1 MVLNQE
7 ERISIVVTSISK
19 PNRALITLS
28 EGCMKHGYQFI
39 VIGDVASPPDF
50 NIQGCDYFS
59 IDRQIQTGL
68 KFAKLCPQ
76 RHYARKNLGYLLA
89 IQKGTNVIIE
99 TDDDNIPYP
108 TFWNER
114 KRIHKV
120 PVVGEKGWLNIYSYF
135 SNTNI
140 WPRGFPLNKI
150 HFTPPSFESLPV
162 QKVDCPIQQGLANEN
177 PDVDAIYR
185 LILPLPQNFRD
196 DRQIALKSG
205 VWCPFNSQNT
215 TWWEETFPLLYL
227 PAYSSFRMT
236 DIWRS
241 FVAQRIAW
249 ENNWSV
255 LFHKPTMWQERNEH
269 NLISDFEDE
278 IPGYLHN
285 EKICNALEG
294 LSIKSGIDNLGLN
307 LTICYEKLV
316 ELGMIDEK
324 ELSLIDAWLDDLE
337 KVRADT
343 AT

>member
-1 MVLNQE
+1 MIQD
-7 ERISIVVTSISK
+7 ERITIVVTSISK
-19 PNRALITLS
+19 PNRALLS
-28 EGCMKHGYQFI
+28 LSRGCIKDGHQFI

-50 NIQGCDYFS
+50 NIQGCDYYS

-68 KFAKLCPQ
+68 NFAKLCPQ

-89 IQKGTNVIIE
+89 IQKGTNIIID

-108 TFWNER
+108 SFWDPR
-114 KRIHKV
+114 KPIHNV

-135 SNTNI
+135 SNKNI

-150 HFTPPSFESLPV
+150 HFTPPSFDSLPV
-162 QKVDCPIQQGLANEN
+162 QAVDCPIQQGLANEN

-196 DRQIALKSG
+196 DRQIALGSG

-215 TWWEETFPLLYL
+215 TWWEAAFPLLYL

-249 ENNWSV
+249 ENNWSI
-255 LFHKPTMWQERNEH
+255 LFHKPTMWQKRNEH
-269 NLISDFEDE
+269 NLINDFSDE
-278 IPGYLHN
+278 INGYLHN

-294 LSIKSGIDNLGLN
+294 LSIKGGIDNLGLN

-324 ELSLIDAWLDDLE
+324 ELFLIDAWLDDLE
-337 KVRADT
+337 KVRAKK
-343 AT
+343 AK

>member
-19 PNRALITLS
+19 PNRALLALN
-28 EGCMKHGYQFI
+28 EGCIKHGYQFI

-50 NIQGCDYFS
+50 SIQGCDYYS

-135 SNTNI
+135 SNKNI

-162 QKVDCPIQQGLANEN
+162 QKVDCPIQQGLADEN

-215 TWWEETFPLLYL
+215 TWWEAAFPLLYL

-316 ELGMIDEK
+316 ELGMIDKK

>member
-1 MVLNQE
+1 MIRE
-7 ERISIVVTSISK
+7 ERITIVVTSIAK
-19 PNRALITLS
+19 PNRALLALS
-28 EGCMKHGYQFI
+28 QGCIKHGYQFI

-50 NIQGCDYFS
+50 NIQGCDYYD
-59 IDRQIQTGL
+59 IDRQIRTGL
-68 KFAKLCPQ
+68 RFAKLCPQ
-76 RHYARKNLGYLLA
+76 RHYARKNIGYLLA
-89 IQKGTNVIIE
+89 IQEGTRIIID

-108 TFWNER
+108 SFWDPR
-114 KRIHKV
+114 KPIHNV
-120 PVVGEKGWLNIYSYF
+120 PVVGKKGWLNIYSYF
-135 SNTNI
+135 SDANI

-150 HFTPPSFESLPV
+150 HSTPPSFESLPV
-162 QKVDCPIQQGLANEN
+162 QTVDCSIQQGLSDEN

-185 LILPLPQNFRD
+185 LVLPLPQNFRD
-196 DRQIALKSG
+196 DRQIALGSEA
-205 VWCPFNSQNT
+205 WCPFNSQNT
-215 TWWEETFPLLYL
+215 TWWEAAFPLLYL

-269 NLISDFEDE
+269 NLIDDFTDE

-316 ELGMIDEK
+316 ELRMINKK
-324 ELSLIDAWLDDLE
+324 ELSLIDAWLDDLK

-343 AT
+343 TK

>member
-19 PNRALITLS
+19 PNRALLALN
-28 EGCMKHGYQFI
+28 EGCIKHGYKFVI
-39 VIGDVASPPDF
+39 IGDVASPPDF
-50 NIQGCDYFS
+50 NIQGCDYYS
-59 IDRQIQTGL
+59 LDRQIQTGL
-68 KFAKLCPQ
+68 KFAKICPQ
-76 RHYARKNLGYLLA
+76 RHYARKNIGYLLA
-89 IQKGTNVIIE
+89 IQKGTNVIID

-108 TFWNER
+108 TFWNPRQR
-114 KRIHKV
+114 KCKAPTV
-120 PVVGEKGWLNIYSYF
+120 TKKGWLNIYSYF
-135 SNTNI
+135 SDTNI
-140 WPRGFPLNKI
+140 WPRGFPLNKV
-150 HFTPPSFESLPV
+150 HFDPPSFESLPV
-162 QKVDCPIQQGLANEN
+162 QTVDCPIQQGLADEN

-215 TWWEETFPLLYL
+215 TWWQAAFPLLYL

-255 LFHKPTMWQERNEH
+255 LFYKPTMWQKRNEH
-269 NLISDFEDE
+269 NLMSDFADE

-285 EKICNALEG
+285 EKICNELEK
-294 LSIKSGIDNLGLN
+294 LSIKSGIDNLGFN
-307 LTICYEKLV
+307 LTVCYEKLV
-316 ELGMIDEK
+316 ELGMIDKK
-324 ELSLIDAWLDDLE
+324 ELSLINAWLDDLE